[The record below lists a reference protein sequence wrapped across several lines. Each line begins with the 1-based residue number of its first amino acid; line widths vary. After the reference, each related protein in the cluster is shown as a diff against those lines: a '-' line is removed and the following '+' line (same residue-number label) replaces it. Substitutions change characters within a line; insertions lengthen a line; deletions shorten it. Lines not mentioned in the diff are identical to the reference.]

1 MTRLLTVACMILGL
15 ALVGKTAVAD
25 DRAKLGPAEVI
36 ESTARQALDV
46 LEARRDEFAK
56 DTDALYSAID
66 DILLPIFDV
75 QRSGDLVLGRHAR
88 EATAEQRRR
97 FAIALYRS
105 LMRQYADNA
114 TDFSPDRLV
123 VRPVRGE
130 IDPRRTR
137 VDSEVR
143 LSDGTRVA
151 ISYMLRETDSG
162 WKIFDVV
169 AEGISYVRNFREQY
183 DAEIRR
189 RGLDDVIA
197 SLERQGGISSRS
209 GDSSGADKRESAASD
224 ESALADAA

>member
-1 MTRLLTVACMILGL
+1 ML
-15 ALVGKTAVAD
+15 
-25 DRAKLGPAEVI
+25 
-36 ESTARQALDV
+36 ES
-46 LEARRDEFAK
+46 RRYEFAQ
-56 DTDALYSAID
+56 DTEALYSAID

-88 EATAEQRRR
+88 EASAEQRRR
-97 FAIALYRS
+97 FAFALYQS

-130 IDPRRTR
+130 VDPRRTR

-162 WKIFDVV
+162 WKVFDVV

-183 DAEIRR
+183 DSEIRR

-197 SLERQGGISSRS
+197 GLERQGGIAQS
-209 GDSSGADKRESAASD
+209 GASD
-224 ESALADAA
+224 EAVESDASALADAA

>member
-1 MTRLLTVACMILGL
+1 MTRSITIACMIFGF
-15 ALVGKTAVAD
+15 AIMGKMAVAEN
-25 DRAKLGPAEVI
+25 RAALGPAEVI

-46 LEARRDEFAK
+46 LESRRDEFAS
-56 DTDALYSAID
+56 DSEALYSAID

-88 EATAEQRRR
+88 EASAQQRRR
-97 FAIALYRS
+97 FAIGLYRA
-105 LMRQYADNA
+105 LMRQYADTA

-143 LSDGTRVA
+143 LSDGTSVA
-151 ISYMLRETDSG
+151 ISYMLRETDDG
-162 WKIFDVV
+162 WKVFDVV

-197 SLERQGGISSRS
+197 SLERQGGI
-209 GDSSGADKRESAASD
+209 AASAEGD
-224 ESALADAA
+224 DAAAREDAARGDAA

>member
-1 MTRLLTVACMILGL
+1 MTRALTVACMILGV
-15 ALVGKTAVAD
+15 ALVGNPAMAE
-25 DRAKLGPAEVI
+25 DRAELGPAEVI

-46 LEARRDEFAK
+46 LESRRDEFAS
-56 DTDALYSAID
+56 DTEALYSAID
-66 DILLPIFDV
+66 DILLPVFDV

-88 EATAEQRRR
+88 EASADQRRR
-97 FAIALYRS
+97 FATALYRA

-162 WKIFDVV
+162 WKVFDVV

-197 SLERQGGISSRS
+197 GLERQGGIAQA
-209 GDSSGADKRESAASD
+209 DNASGAGDQPAEND